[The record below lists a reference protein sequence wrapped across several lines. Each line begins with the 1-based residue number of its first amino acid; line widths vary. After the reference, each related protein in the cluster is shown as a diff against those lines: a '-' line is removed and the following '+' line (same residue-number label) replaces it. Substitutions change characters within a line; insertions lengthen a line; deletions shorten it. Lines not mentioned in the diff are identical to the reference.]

1 MRRIIYALIGICQ
14 DAGVLS
20 RWYVLLVFAL
30 LVLILIVGFVGC

>member
-1 MRRIIYALIGICQ
+1 
-14 DAGVLS
+14 VLS